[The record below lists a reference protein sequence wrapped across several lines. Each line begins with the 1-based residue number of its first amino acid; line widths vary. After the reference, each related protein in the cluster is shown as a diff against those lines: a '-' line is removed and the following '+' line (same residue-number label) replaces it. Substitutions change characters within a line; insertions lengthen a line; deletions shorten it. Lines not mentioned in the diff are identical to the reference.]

1 MEGKRMFVIYIGGDH
16 GGFVLKEEM
25 KEYLKERKECE
36 IADLGAFSLEP
47 LDDFPDYALAV
58 AKKVSEKEGAKGIL
72 FCGSGQGMAIAANKV
87 KGIRAAVCWDI
98 ASAKQSREHLDANI
112 LCLGAKF
119 VSADLA
125 KKIIDIW
132 LDTPFLKEEKY
143 SRRIRKI

>member
-1 MEGKRMFVIYIGGDH
+1 MFVIYIGSDH

-25 KEYLKERKECE
+25 KECLKERKECE
-36 IADLGAFSLEP
+36 IADLGAFSFEL

-58 AKKVSEKEGAKGIL
+58 AKKVSEKEKAKGIL

-87 KGIRAAVCWDI
+87 KRIRAAVCWDI
-98 ASAKQSREHLDANI
+98 TSAKQSREHLDANI

-119 VSADLA
+119 VSTDLA

>member
-1 MEGKRMFVIYIGGDH
+1 MFIIYIGGDH
-16 GGFVLKEEM
+16 GGFGLKEKM
-25 KEYLKERKECE
+25 KEYLKKKKECE
-36 IADLGAFSLEP
+36 TVDLGAFNFEP

-58 AKKVSEKEGAKGIL
+58 AKKVSEKEKAKGIL

-87 KGIRAAVCWDI
+87 KKIRAAVCWDI
-98 ASAKQSREHLDANI
+98 VSAKQSREHLDTNI

-119 VSADLA
+119 ISADLA

-143 SRRIRKI
+143 FRRIRKI